1 MKDDPIWN
9 IHRSGQPKAHDTPPA
24 SLPNPSHDMEYAS
37 YCEGVAAQLA
47 GNPAIPT
54 ASTTTHR
61 RVLAHALGRHDSAHH
76 ADIMTLAKLAEVLDN
91 MLAQPA

>member
-1 MKDDPIWN
+1 MARKGGELVETSKSID
-9 IHRSGQPKAHDTPPA
+9 
-24 SLPNPSHDMEYAS
+24 YAA